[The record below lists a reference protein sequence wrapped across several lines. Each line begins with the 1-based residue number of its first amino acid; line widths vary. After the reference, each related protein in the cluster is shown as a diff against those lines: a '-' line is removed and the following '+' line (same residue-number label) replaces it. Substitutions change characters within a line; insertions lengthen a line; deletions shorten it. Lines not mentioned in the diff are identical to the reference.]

1 MAAAQDQ
8 LDGMPE
14 GTLKLRLS
22 FGGMQTAALD
32 GEPELRD
39 PIFLAISG
47 HVSKLGEP
55 SGDDD
60 GYLIVTVKGDAK
72 VITQAQYAKLI
83 AS

>member
-1 MAAAQDQ
+1 MPQDQ

-14 GTLKLRLS
+14 DTLKLRLS
-22 FGGMQTAALD
+22 FAGMQAAALY

-47 HVSKLGEP
+47 HVSKVAEP
-55 SGDDD
+55 NGDDES
-60 GYLIVTVKGDAK
+60 YVIVTVKGDAK